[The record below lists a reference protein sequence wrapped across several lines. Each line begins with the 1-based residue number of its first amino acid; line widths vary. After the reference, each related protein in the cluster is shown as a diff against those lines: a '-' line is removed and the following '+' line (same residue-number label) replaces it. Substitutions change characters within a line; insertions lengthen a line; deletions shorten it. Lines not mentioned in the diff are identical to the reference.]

1 MFVPVFQV
9 AHAAFDINIL
19 EILIAVWPVV
29 SIVLRGVLLCVNCWI
44 LVFENDSILS
54 LIFKKMAKK

>member
-29 SIVLRGVLLCVNCWI
+29 SNVLRGVLLCVNCWI
-44 LVFENDSILS
+44 LVFENYSILS
-54 LIFKKMAKK
+54 LIFKKIAKK